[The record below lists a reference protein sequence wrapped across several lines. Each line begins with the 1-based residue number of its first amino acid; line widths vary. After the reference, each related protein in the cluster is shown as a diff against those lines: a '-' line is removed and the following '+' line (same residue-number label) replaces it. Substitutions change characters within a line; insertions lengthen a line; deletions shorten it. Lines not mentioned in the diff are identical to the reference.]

1 MGYKAYS
8 QFFVGTSLFNVVQ
21 EISKTKNIEVKDYN
35 NERVIG
41 TKQVVTKYF
50 LFDGEEFTDLH
61 DIEFLLKAKGLELF
75 YTNADDDKNLFVGFG
90 SSTSYKNNVLS
101 TYIEKLQSD
110 INNLKPILEKLGYIG
125 EIGIYSI
132 LYESY

>member
-21 EISKTKNIEVKDYN
+21 EMSKTKTIEVKDYTG
-35 NERVIG
+35 ERVVG
-41 TKQVVTKYF
+41 TKQSVTNYY
-50 LFDGEEFTDLH
+50 LFNGEEFTDLH
-61 DIEFLLKAKGLELF
+61 DIEFALKDKGLKLF
-75 YTNADDDKNLFVGFG
+75 YTNADDDKNIFVGTG
-90 SSTSYKNNVLS
+90 YSTTYKNNVIS
-101 TYIEKLQSD
+101 THLEKLQND
-110 INNLKPILEKLGYIG
+110 IDKLKPILENLGYVG